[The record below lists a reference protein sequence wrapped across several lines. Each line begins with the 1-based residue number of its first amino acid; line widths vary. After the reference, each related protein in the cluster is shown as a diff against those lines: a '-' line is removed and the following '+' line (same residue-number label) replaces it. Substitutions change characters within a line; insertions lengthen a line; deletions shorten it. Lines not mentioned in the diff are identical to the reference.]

1 MRKSLRRLTVLLAL
15 LAVVF
20 AVSAPASARTLTI
33 AKAKAAAQKFLDEDA
48 KFYPYEPAKHVTTCE
63 RKSART
69 VDCGYKAV
77 NDNGTADC
85 GAVRVRLKTRKS
97 KRPTV
102 HFRGGGYMCAP

>member
-1 MRKSLRRLTVLLAL
+1 MTSRRLLVPALLLAALLAL
-15 LAVVF
+15 SPA
-20 AVSAPASARTLTI
+20 ASARTLTI
-33 AKAKAAAQKFLDEDA
+33 AKAKAAAKKFLAEDA